1 MQIHEI
7 TLARVDEG
15 VLSTIGQDI
24 KSAVTEPFQK
34 FQAAASEP
42 DGLSSAGGYATAMD
56 KYYRGQ
62 IEKQQ
67 PAIDQQQAQR
77 LAAQTK
83 QKAIA
88 LAQQWTQYLQSKPK
102 PPTRL
107 KSAPTPIKPTGQYAT
122 KPPAGQVYGSNYPV
136 KYKSPPPPAT
146 QLNAPVTEQDEPVTI
161 GGQTLDPKNPKDAQ
175 ILAQMRAQGKLPEPP
190 PTQAKPVEPAKT
202 GFAAVAG
209 PTPPPGG
216 QVRSAVTTASKN
228 VLTGSRAQEFR
239 DWANKQLASQ
249 VTGTNQ
255 TLTLDQVR
263 KADPAVAQQLAQ
275 LLPAILMK
283 NDTQAME
290 QYFTI
295 AMQAMQKLA
304 AATRQSA
311 KSRYG
316 TAGGAVSPL
325 STILNPGQIEDL
337 QKMFQDPVKGSA
349 ARRHLGIK

>member
-34 FQAAASEP
+34 FQAVAAEP
-42 DGLSSAGGYATAMD
+42 GGLTSAGGYATAMD

-77 LAAQTK
+77 LAAQTQ
-83 QKAIA
+83 QKAKE
-88 LAQQWTQYLQSKPK
+88 LAQQWTQYLKSKKPVGKLPK
-102 PPTRL
+102 
-107 KSAPTPIKPTGQYAT
+107 SSPTPLTPTGQYAK
-122 KPPAGQVYGSNYPV
+122 KPTGTTTIDAQTGRPVDQLAPV
-136 KYKSPPPPAT
+136 K
-146 QLNAPVTEQDEPVTI
+146 EQDEPIKI
-161 GGQTLDPKNPKDAQ
+161 GDQPIDPKDPKYAQ
-175 ILAQMRAQGKLPEPP
+175 LLAKLPKRPETITTP
-190 PTQAKPVEPAKT
+190 PTGFSGQNYTQDPNTKQWYKIGTQPPSGGTVKPQDTRSIMT
-202 GFAAVAG
+202 GA
-209 PTPPPGG
+209 
-216 QVRSAVTTASKN
+216 
-228 VLTGSRAQEFR
+228 RAQEFR
-239 DWANKQLASQ
+239 DWANKQLASR

-263 KADPAVAQQLAQ
+263 RADPEVAQQLAQ

-283 NDTQAME
+283 NDTRAME

-304 AATRQSA
+304 ATTRKTNQSKYA
-311 KSRYG
+311 
-316 TAGGAVSPL
+316 TAGGGGGEFNLEAIISKPEIEQIKQY
-325 STILNPGQIEDL
+325 SQNPAI
-337 QKMFQDPVKGSA
+337 
-349 ARRHLGIK
+349 ARSIKKQFGLR

>member
-15 VLSTIGQDI
+15 VLSTLGQDI

-34 FQAAASEP
+34 FQAAAAEP
-42 DGLSSAGGYATAMD
+42 GGLASAGGYATAMD

-83 QKAIA
+83 QKASE

-122 KPPAGQVYGSNYPV
+122 KPVPGTTIDV
-136 KYKSPPPPAT
+136 
-146 QLNAPVTEQDEPVTI
+146 NAPPQLGTTVKPVTGRSMTVREQDEPITI

-175 ILAQMRAQGKLPEPP
+175 VLAQMRTQGKLPQPT
-190 PTQAKPVEPAKT
+190 PTQVQPAKT

-209 PTPPPGG
+209 PTAPPGG
-216 QVRSAVTTASKN
+216 KVRSSVTAAPKN

-239 DWANKQLASQ
+239 DWVNKQLSTQ

-275 LLPAILMK
+275 LLPAIITQ
-283 NDTQAME
+283 NDTQAIE

-295 AMQAMQKLA
+295 AMQAMQRLSA
-304 AATRQSA
+304 QMRQGSRA
-311 KSRYG
+311 RYG
-316 TAGGAVSPL
+316 TAGAGVSPL
-325 STILNPGQIEDL
+325 STVISPQAIESI
-337 QKMFQDPVKGSA
+337 KTMAQDPVK
-349 ARRHLGIK
+349 ARAIKQTFGLK

>member
-77 LAAQTK
+77 LAAQTQ
-83 QKAIA
+83 QKAKE
-88 LAQQWTQYLQSKPK
+88 LAQQWTQYLKSKKPVGKLPK
-102 PPTRL
+102 
-107 KSAPTPIKPTGQYAT
+107 SSPTPLTPTGQYAK
-122 KPPAGQVYGSNYPV
+122 KPTGTTTIDAQTGRPVDQLAPV
-136 KYKSPPPPAT
+136 KEQVGGPTPTELARYQQKLAAASQTKS
-146 QLNAPVTEQDEPVTI
+146 
-161 GGQTLDPKNPKDAQ
+161 GFDA
-175 ILAQMRAQGKLPEPP
+175 LPGE
-190 PTQAKPVEPAKT
+190 
-202 GFAAVAG
+202 
-209 PTPPPGG
+209 TPPPGG
-216 QVRSAVTTASKN
+216 KVRSAVTTAPKN

-239 DWANKQLASQ
+239 DWANKQLASR

-304 AATRQSA
+304 AATRKTNQSKYA
-311 KSRYG
+311 
-316 TAGGAVSPL
+316 TAGGGGGEFNLEAIISKPEIEQIKQY
-325 STILNPGQIEDL
+325 SQNPAI
-337 QKMFQDPVKGSA
+337 
-349 ARRHLGIK
+349 ARSIKKQFGLR